1 MRKRT
6 HSAARAA
13 ICAAAALALAAGPSQ
28 ISLGGV
34 GPSELISGGPD
45 TAWASEDGS
54 GRFLVKTGPAV
65 PVEGEAGSYRFPQ
78 LEISGADPGR
88 LIKSLTVQFTT
99 AVDAADAIELP
110 GDSRFAPNAGNK
122 AVNRTLNCAAG
133 ATADE
138 WRDYLRDNLK
148 VRLASATQV
157 RGLRIVAG
165 YQTETDTYDYNSEN
179 GHYYRAVR
187 TAVNWTDALR
197 LAESAPIYMGL
208 HPYLVTVTSQQEQ
221 DFVYTLIN
229 TNAWMAG
236 TDDNAYASRYNNGE
250 PTFGSG
256 NSFKFYWVSGPEKGS
271 LITEGKLGDV
281 SSHIS
286 PGYAN
291 WYGANPDG
299 NGDTGPENYLHFYAD
314 NGGLWNDWA
323 NNGWRGY
330 LPIYVVE
337 YGGMPEDDA
346 EGLDEEW
353 AKTDVKIDPTGSTLS
368 STVGDVPLGTPVEV
382 VESVNGDEDV
392 RTRLPGGGDRS
403 ADIERTF
410 YVKDPGAPGGWRE
423 LSPEELPGGSPA
435 HAGEYKVVSGAVKE
449 VLDDGTEV
457 PYAPAESVFA
467 VTPKKVDAS
476 ELFAGQSLEKV
487 YDGEASIDAAGLVPD
502 LSFAL
507 PGADVHVLFDAE
519 AQLDDLSV
527 AATMATISGIRLSGA
542 DAGDY
547 RVEGL
552 DSGALEVPAK
562 VLPRELTVRAVP
574 SVVWGRTGLPLSDTS
589 GSPVS
594 YRSDLA
600 VYSGSGEWRPNV
612 LAPRDGRV
620 ENGAVVSILGDG
632 ALRLQLRRAR
642 PRRPV
647 TCGRP
652 LQADARLLSRPRPR
666 QGPRGR
672 QGRDR
677 PSGRRLRRH
686 NPLAH
691 RRGALDIGNYVLE
704 LVDGAVAVA
713 DDPAAR
719 PSGGK
724 EPSPDLPRLPGF
736 LEAAASE
743 VASPEKPPLSPADIE
758 KIVSEKSGARPGHVG
773 GHLQGRRGG
782 RCDRPHRPRHLD
794 GGGHLPRPRRRPG
807 HRGAAHLHPD
817 RALRGGGRRRG
828 GGALRPRR
836 SPQGPRR
843 HREGGGG

>member
-1 MRKRT
+1 
-6 HSAARAA
+6 
-13 ICAAAALALAAGPSQ
+13 
-28 ISLGGV
+28 
-34 GPSELISGGPD
+34 
-45 TAWASEDGS
+45 
-54 GRFLVKTGPAV
+54 
-65 PVEGEAGSYRFPQ
+65 
-78 LEISGADPGR
+78 
-88 LIKSLTVQFTT
+88 
-99 AVDAADAIELP
+99 
-110 GDSRFAPNAGNK
+110 
-122 AVNRTLNCAAG
+122 
-133 ATADE
+133 
-138 WRDYLRDNLK
+138 
-148 VRLASATQV
+148 
-157 RGLRIVAG
+157 
-165 YQTETDTYDYNSEN
+165 
-179 GHYYRAVR
+179 
-187 TAVNWTDALR
+187 
-197 LAESAPIYMGL
+197 
-208 HPYLVTVTSQQEQ
+208 
-221 DFVYTLIN
+221 
-229 TNAWMAG
+229 
-236 TDDNAYASRYNNGE
+236 
-250 PTFGSG
+250 
-256 NSFKFYWVSGPEKGS
+256 
-271 LITEGKLGDV
+271 
-281 SSHIS
+281 
-286 PGYAN
+286 
-291 WYGANPDG
+291 
-299 NGDTGPENYLHFYAD
+299 
-314 NGGLWNDWA
+314 
-323 NNGWRGY
+323 
-330 LPIYVVE
+330 
-337 YGGMPEDDA
+337 MPEDDA

-600 VYSGSGEWRPNV
+600 VYSGSGEWRPNM

-620 ENGAVVSILGDG
+620 ENGAVVSILGDERFDCSCG
-632 ALRLQLRRAR
+632 GRALDALSPAAGLYKLTLAYSAVHGPAKGRAADR
-642 PRRPV
+642 AGIAPRDAVFDAITPSLIGG
-647 TCGRP
+647 GRW
-652 LQADARLLSRPRPR
+652 
-666 QGPRGR
+666 
-672 QGRDR
+672 
-677 PSGRRLRRH
+677 
-686 NPLAH
+686 
-691 RRGALDIGNYVLE
+691 DIGNYVLE

-758 KIVSEKSGARPGHVG
+758 KIVSEKSGAKGPATSVAIFRDGEEADAIDRTVPGTWTVVATYP
-773 GHLQGRRGG
+773 
-782 RCDRPHRPRHLD
+782 DPD
-794 GGGHLPRPRRRPG
+794 GGQDIAVRLTYTLTEPSVVVADDEVEVPYDPDGAPKGPDDIAREVGDEYGDRLPEGVEPEVRIERDGEPVAAVDPSVPGEYVVTLTYHDPDGGPDKIVRRVYRVLAPAADGPDNGGAAAKSPGALPRTGDPSAPL
-807 HRGAAHLHPD
+807 AAGLAGLSAA
-817 RALRGGGRRRG
+817 ALAAMAASVRSRRRG
-828 GGALRPRR
+828 
-836 SPQGPRR
+836 
-843 HREGGGG
+843 